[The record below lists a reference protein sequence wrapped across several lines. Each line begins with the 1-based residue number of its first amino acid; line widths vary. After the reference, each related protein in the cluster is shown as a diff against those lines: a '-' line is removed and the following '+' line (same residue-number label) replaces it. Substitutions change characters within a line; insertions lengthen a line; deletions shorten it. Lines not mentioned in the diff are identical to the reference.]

1 MDIKET
7 LEKLAKFT
15 EDNEQNPDIRLR
27 ASKLRNKAEEMG
39 LKCTSLSSGFDNSPM
54 IMLNIYLPND
64 RNIFTIYIYSNK
76 PTLFTYGTIKLHQDD
91 FILFANNVNK
101 MVEIAKA
108 L

>member
-7 LEKLAKFT
+7 LEKLAKFA
-15 EDNEQNPDIRLR
+15 EDNEQNPDIKLR
-27 ASKLRNKAEEMG
+27 AAKLRNKAEEMG

-54 IMLNIYLPND
+54 IMLNIYIGGEKPLNVFIYND
-64 RNIFTIYIYSNK
+64 K
-76 PTLFTYGTIKLHQDD
+76 PTKFEYNGFSGYQDDVIKLE
-91 FILFANNVNK
+91 K